1 MKLITILFLVLNSI
15 NLIHSQ
21 NLKAKITYRAN
32 LNTNSYLERLNKDTL
47 MPTFRKE
54 HWVKRAKDAVPTN
67 FHLMFNGKESLYKAE
82 YDLMTSKRLGLL
94 MNQTASVGRQDFVYY
109 TNIETKEK
117 FYQSFLT
124 KEILVDL
131 SSVNWKLTQEIKKI
145 GNYTCYKAIADLD
158 SQNIPQMKLIGPVV
172 AWYTPEIPT
181 PFGIQNFNGLPGLTL
196 ELIAEYDKGKIFYT
210 ATKIELNPEEEI
222 KIKKP
227 KGKNVSEQEYIA
239 LIERLN
245 NARKG
250 QRQ

>member
-1 MKLITILFLVLNSI
+1 MKQLIIILVLLFSFNFSYAQ
-15 NLIHSQ
+15 LI
-21 NLKAKITYRAN
+21 KAKIVYQATLSNQDYYN
-32 LNTNSYLERLNKDTL
+32 RLVKDSTL
-47 MPTFRKE
+47 TQVARDTEINAISSSSPM
-54 HWVKRAKDAVPTN
+54 N
-67 FHLMFNGKESLYKAE
+67 FHLFISGTEGLYQAEFDLPTKKSLGYKPNR
-82 YDLMTSKRLGLL
+82 T
-94 MNQTASVGRQDFVYY
+94 GRIAGHDNIYY
-109 TNIETKEK
+109 TNLETKEK
-117 FYQSFLT
+117 FYQSFWT

-131 SSVNWKLTQEIKKI
+131 NSVNWKLTQETKKI
-145 GNYTCYKAIADLD
+145 GNYTCYKAIADVD
-158 SQNIPQMKLIGPVV
+158 SQSIPQMKLIGPVIV
-172 AWYTPEIPT
+172 WYTPEIPT

-196 ELIAEYDKGKIFYT
+196 ELIAEYDKGKILYT